1 MSTLTCPNP
10 WAPSISR
17 NCGELDSKASRV
29 TALWL
34 VNQTCAWPPC
44 SAMRTSMGPSAGGLT
59 CNLALVKL
67 LSIISD
73 TRSATPCPNSA
84 VSTPAATFN
93 VGGGDTSVEVP
104 DVSNCAAPAVP
115 SFDVAEIEE
124 SESPRECLSAA
135 PAPAE
140 AETACAMDNAVA
152 ALTAAVRDAGECV
165 AAAAIACVCAA
176 LDPRTP
182 CGAAPVSGVAK
193 SSAGGE
199 DCVVGAPVPCAMAA
213 AMMACAAASLSADDG
228 AALGVVP
235 LRAPLKASAL
245 PSVEVGADVAA
256 AMLALLAVGSMGLAA
271 GAAFAGA
278 AGTRAVGAGTPAAL
292 PDKTFE
298 SAAAAGPVAP
308 GAGVME
314 NPGGKLGAPAAR
326 LAALSAVKSR
336 AAATAS
342 GEVAGEVAGGGA
354 GGGAVATGGF
364 ATAAGGVESRILGWI
379 LAAALAEPD
388 AATAALLAG
397 VAGAASVLAGGGGV
411 TAGGG

>member
-1 MSTLTCPNP
+1 
-10 WAPSISR
+10 
-17 NCGELDSKASRV
+17 
-29 TALWL
+29 
-34 VNQTCAWPPC
+34 
-44 SAMRTSMGPSAGGLT
+44 MRTSMGPSAGGLT

-84 VSTPAATFN
+84 VPTPAATFN
-93 VGGGDTSVEVP
+93 VGGGDTSVAVL

-115 SFDVAEIEE
+115 SFDIPVKEE
-124 SESPRECLSAA
+124 SGPLSRECLSAA

-152 ALTAAVRDAGECV
+152 ALTAAVRVAGGGV

-199 DCVVGAPVPCAMAA
+199 DCVVGALVPCAMAA

-228 AALGVVP
+228 AALGAVT
-235 LRAPLKASAL
+235 
-245 PSVEVGADVAA
+245 EVGADVAA

-271 GAAFAGA
+271 GAAFADA
-278 AGTRAVGAGTPAAL
+278 AGTRAVAAGTPAAL

-314 NPGGKLGAPAAR
+314 NPGGMPGAPR

-342 GEVAGEVAGGGA
+342 GEGAGGS
-354 GGGAVATGGF
+354 GGAVAKGGF
-364 ATAAGGVESRILGWI
+364 AMPAGDVESGVLGWL
-379 LAAALAEPD
+379 LAAALIELGAVP
-388 AATAALLAG
+388 ALLAG
-397 VAGAASVLAGGGGV
+397 VAGAPSILAGGGGV
-411 TAGGG
+411 AGGG